1 MKNFTQAG
9 PASGVDQRLCS
20 VYGHTGGARERL
32 PGLPQGRE
40 PTRGN
45 LSQI

>member
-1 MKNFTQAG
+1 MKNFVHAG
-9 PASGVDQRLCS
+9 PISGVDQRLCS
-20 VYGHTGGARERL
+20 VYGHTEDARERL
-32 PGLPQGRE
+32 PGLPWGRE